1 MLHTYTSCPSQVDFE
16 RADFGVCAAFSGMA
30 VAAVPKHAHV
40 ALENA
45 AQLAGQVAVV
55 HRGVCPFTEKARR
68 LVAAG
73 VTAIVFVNT
82 KDELTV
88 PADPSRDCADLEVK
102 MKIM

>member
-1 MLHTYTSCPSQVDFE
+1 MCIHLAQVDFE
-16 RADFGVCAAFSGMA
+16 RADFGVCAAFSGAA

-45 AQLAGQVAVV
+45 AQLQGQVAVV

-73 VTAIVFVNT
+73 VAAIVFVNT

-88 PADPSRDCADLEVK
+88 PADPSRDCADIEVSPRN
-102 MKIM
+102 M